1 VTQEIFI
8 YGEVGKQVTLDTVLA
23 KITPKAT
30 EYIVYIHS
38 PGGDVFEGFAIYN
51 ALKNTGK
58 EIEVRIVGQC
68 ASIATS
74 IASAASPGRLFMN
87 EKGSFMIHNPS
98 FMSISGESKDL
109 RNAAELLDQIKSQFL
124 KEWSSRTGLSSEQ
137 LSKMY
142 DAETFLTPTQAKEMG
157 FVDEVKEELKAVAK
171 ADFKKY
177 QYMKDK
183 NKIVAWANDFLAK
196 VMGLSSEDLPKA
208 EVTETLADGTV
219 IKVQTEDGDW
229 TGKQVTLEDGSPV
242 PPGTYELS
250 GGATFTVDESG
261 LVTEKKDAEAE
272 QKEEESPEN
281 DMKLKEENEA
291 LKAKIVELESALEA
305 RTTTEAKLQAKASE
319 LENKLNVQVK
329 ALSDELKKFKE
340 TTVGDQTPPAKAV
353 NAPLANQPVT
363 NDPLQKLFGQYIIDP
378 RK

>member
-196 VMGLSSEDLPKA
+196 VMGLNGEEQPIA
-208 EVTETLADGTV
+208 EVIDTLADGTTK

-229 TGKQVTLEDGSPV
+229 TGKKVTLEDGSPV
-242 PPGTYELS
+242 EPGTYELA
-250 GGATFTVDESG
+250 GGRTLTVGEGST
-261 LVTEKKDAEAE
+261 VTEVKEAEA
-272 QKEEESPEN
+272 KEEESPEN

-305 RTTTEAKLQAKASE
+305 RTTTEAKLQAKASD

>member
-98 FMSISGESKDL
+98 FMQISGESKDL

-142 DAETFLTPTQAKEMG
+142 DAETFLTPMQAKEMG

-177 QYMKDK
+177 HANRSAYPNIKADSIAQEWSVYIY
-183 NKIVAWANDFLAK
+183 NK
-196 VMGLSSEDLPKA
+196 PKKYFKR
-208 EVTETLADGTV
+208 LD
-219 IKVQTEDGDW
+219 
-229 TGKQVTLEDGSPV
+229 
-242 PPGTYELS
+242 
-250 GGATFTVDESG
+250 
-261 LVTEKKDAEAE
+261 
-272 QKEEESPEN
+272 
-281 DMKLKEENEA
+281 
-291 LKAKIVELESALEA
+291 
-305 RTTTEAKLQAKASE
+305 EAKSWHDA
-319 LENKLNVQVK
+319 NKGN
-329 ALSDELKKFKE
+329 
-340 TTVGDQTPPAKAV
+340 
-353 NAPLANQPVT
+353 
-363 NDPLQKLFGQYIIDP
+363 
-378 RK
+378 

>member
-1 VTQEIFI
+1 MTQEIFI
-8 YGEVGKQVTLDTVLA
+8 YGEVGKHVTLDTVLS

-87 EKGSFMIHNPS
+87 EKGSFMIHNPH
-98 FMSISGESKDL
+98 FQSISGESKDL

-124 KEWSSRTGLSSEQ
+124 KEWSVRTGLSSET
-137 LSKMY
+137 LSQMY
-142 DAETFLTPTQAKEMG
+142 DKETFLTPLQAKEMG
-157 FVDEVKEELKAVAK
+157 FVDEVREELKAVAV

-183 NKIVAWANDFLAK
+183 KTFLSLVDDFANKVKAIWN
-196 VMGLSSEDLPKA
+196 PKA
-208 EVTETLADGTV
+208 EVSETLADGTV
-219 IKVQTEDGDW
+219 IKVQTDDAEW
-229 TGKQVTLEDGSPV
+229 TGKGVTLEDGSAL
-242 PPGTYELS
+242 PPGVYTLS
-250 GGATFTVDESG
+250 SGATFTVDESG
-261 LVTEKKDAEAE
+261 TITEKKEAEAKEPE
-272 QKEEESPEN
+272 QQAEEPEN

-291 LKAKIVELESALEA
+291 LKAKIVELESALQA
-305 RTTTEAKLQAKASE
+305 RTATEAKLQAKASD

-329 ALSDELKKFKE
+329 ALSAELKKFQE
-340 TTVGDQTPPAKAV
+340 TTVGDDTPPAKAI
-353 NAPLANQPVT
+353 NQPAPNQAGT
-363 NDPLQKLFGQYIIDP
+363 EDPMKKLFGQYIIDP

>member
-1 VTQEIFI
+1 
-8 YGEVGKQVTLDTVLA
+8 
-23 KITPKAT
+23 
-30 EYIVYIHS
+30 
-38 PGGDVFEGFAIYN
+38 
-51 ALKNTGK
+51 
-58 EIEVRIVGQC
+58 
-68 ASIATS
+68 
-74 IASAASPGRLFMN
+74 
-87 EKGSFMIHNPS
+87 
-98 FMSISGESKDL
+98 
-109 RNAAELLDQIKSQFL
+109 
-124 KEWSSRTGLSSEQ
+124 
-137 LSKMY
+137 
-142 DAETFLTPTQAKEMG
+142 
-157 FVDEVKEELKAVAK
+157 VDEVKEELKAVAK

-196 VMGLSSEDLPKA
+196 VMGLNGEEQPIA
-208 EVTETLADGTV
+208 EVIDTLADGTTK

-229 TGKQVTLEDGSPV
+229 TGKKVTLEDGSPV
-242 PPGTYELS
+242 EPGTYELA
-250 GGATFTVDESG
+250 GGRTLTVGEGST
-261 LVTEKKDAEAE
+261 VTEVKEAEA
-272 QKEEESPEN
+272 KEEESPEN

-305 RTTTEAKLQAKASE
+305 RTTTEAKLQAKASD

>member
-1 VTQEIFI
+1 M
-8 YGEVGKQVTLDTVLA
+8 GKQVTLDSVLS

-87 EKGSFMIHNPS
+87 EKGTFMIHNPR
-98 FMSISGESKDL
+98 FMEISGESKDL
-109 RNAAELLDQIKSQFL
+109 RNAADLLDQIKSQFL
-124 KEWSSRTGLSSEQ
+124 KEWKVRTGLSDEQ
-137 LSKMY
+137 LSGMY
-142 DAETFLTPTQAKEMG
+142 DTATYLTPEEAKNMG
-157 FVDEVKEELKAVAK
+157 FVDEVKPEMKAVAK

-177 QYMKDK
+177 QHMNDK
-183 NKIVAWANDFLAK
+183 NKIVAWANDFLKK
-196 VMGLSSEDLPKA
+196 VIGLNEPKA
-208 EVTETLADGTV
+208 EAVDTLADGTKIV
-219 IKVQTEDGDW
+219 VQTDDGDW
-229 TGKQVTLEDGSPV
+229 TGKQITYEDGSPV

-250 GGATFTVDESG
+250 GGRTLTVGDDSTATENPK
-261 LVTEKKDAEAE
+261 EAEAK
-272 QKEEESPEN
+272 KEEESPEN

-291 LKAKIVELESALEA
+291 LKAKIAELESALEA
-305 RTTTEAKLQAKASE
+305 RTTTEAKLNAKASD
-319 LENKLNVQVK
+319 LETKLNVQVK
-329 ALSDELKKFKE
+329 ALSEELKKFKE
-340 TTVGDQTPPAKAV
+340 TTVGDQTPPPKAIKTTPDGQ
-353 NAPLANQPVT
+353 AA
-363 NDPLQKLFGQYIIDP
+363 DPLQKLFGQYIIDP